1 MSEQDA
7 GKTKGARPQVD
18 WFIVEKEYRAG
29 IRPLRDIAADAGI
42 TEGAIRKRAK
52 KELWSRDLG
61 PRIQARA
68 EEKVRKDA
76 VRTVGTQ
83 LTPADER
90 QVVEANAEV
99 VAQADLLNRK
109 HVVMGI
115 DTSIAQL
122 QELELLGRPDFQD
135 LLEEVGNAM
144 RKENSM
150 GVDKMNDLYRYVIS
164 LAGRVKMAKD
174 ISASLGVY
182 IPMQRKILK
191 LDQEANSNQAAVDEI
206 LRKINSESS

>member
-1 MSEQDA
+1 MGDTP
-7 GKTKGARPQVD
+7 KRHID
-18 WFIVEKEYRAG
+18 WELIERDYRAG
-29 IRPLRDIAADAGI
+29 IKTLRQIAEEHGI
-42 TEGAIRKRAK
+42 THGAVNKRAK
-52 KELWSRDLG
+52 AEGWERDLQK
-61 PRIQARA
+61 RILEKAEAKVSRA
-68 EEKVRKDA
+68 QVSSEVSKESKVSDRA
-76 VRTVGTQ
+76 
-83 LTPADER
+83 L
-90 QVVEANAEV
+90 VEANAEV
-99 VAQADLLNRK
+99 IAQADLLNRK

>member
-1 MSEQDA
+1 MGDTP
-7 GKTKGARPQVD
+7 KRHID
-18 WFIVEKEYRAG
+18 WELIERDYRAG
-29 IRPLRDIAADAGI
+29 IKTLRQIAEEHGI
-42 TEGAIRKRAK
+42 THGAVNKRAK
-52 KELWSRDLG
+52 AEGWERDLQK
-61 PRIQARA
+61 RILEKAEAKVSRA
-68 EEKVRKDA
+68 QVSSEVSKEAKVSDRA
-76 VRTVGTQ
+76 
-83 LTPADER
+83 L
-90 QVVEANAEV
+90 VEANAEV
-99 VAQADLLNRK
+99 IAQADLLNRK

-191 LDQEANSNQAAVDEI
+191 LDQEANTNQAAVDEI